1 MRPLQLQRLGR
12 YSSVT
17 KRMTGCRCGSGY
29 GGRCSWG
36 TVALS
41 LEGGKEL
48 SVAGRGKNESGE
60 GTEIHTTALRGRHCR
75 LLYGKMLW
83 SDIQVFITFFFSVY
97 LSPLCPFSPSCFP
110 SLLLPLPP
118 SLTHLLPQS
127 SLPPPSSSLSPFFLI
142 GNFYNEPRTLY
153 SQIWLQILA
162 PSAPASV

>member
-1 MRPLQLQRLGR
+1 MSAQNRGEGLIKMRPLQLQRLGR

-41 LEGGKEL
+41 LEGRKEL
-48 SVAGRGKNESGE
+48 SVAGHGKNESGK

-83 SDIQVFITFFFSVY
+83 SDIQVFITFFFFLFTCLPSAPFLLPVFL
-97 LSPLCPFSPSCFP
+97 LSFSLCLPHSLTCFLILP
-110 SLLLPLPP
+110 SLPPVPP
-118 SLTHLLPQS
+118 SL
-127 SLPPPSSSLSPFFLI
+127 PSS
-142 GNFYNEPRTLY
+142 
-153 SQIWLQILA
+153 
-162 PSAPASV
+162 